1 MCANLHRADESARQA
16 NEELAKAKKALV
28 EAKSGLSL
36 EAQRKKLK
44 AEAVVASAT
53 AEKAKAKAKASLTS
67 LKEAYTEERRQQQ
80 AADKE
85 VEGLK
90 AQLVAKAR
98 KSLVTAEQQASA
110 SLAVHSQEE
119 DGTGALMAF
128 PSMSVRRCAQL
139 GHQGHERRHP
149 SLPASE
155 RVQEEYKRST
165 RGGGDAGQAQEE
177 EHERERG

>member
-1 MCANLHRADESARQA
+1 M
-16 NEELAKAKKALV
+16 
-28 EAKSGLSL
+28 
-36 EAQRKKLK
+36 
-44 AEAVVASAT
+44 
-53 AEKAKAKAKASLTS
+53 
-67 LKEAYTEERRQQQ
+67 
-80 AADKE
+80 
-85 VEGLK
+85 EGLK

-98 KSLVTAEQQASA
+98 KSLVTAEQQAS
-110 SLAVHSQEE
+110 VHRSQEE